1 MAEVFSSTS
10 SEGNG
15 TIYPVIS
22 GDYVPALDDFSF
34 EGSLGVVDLWGGGA
48 TARVTGD
55 AGDVSLV
62 SGSQQPVAPQITGN
76 SITYNIEGIVGPQ
89 GAQGP
94 KGDPGSITTLKQ
106 QVFVPY
112 GDADLADVLIQI
124 RDTWGAGNGSAE
136 TILYS
141 ESVEVW
147 WDRPWDHM
155 PIAAITSWN
164 DAAIDLDGSF
174 MLVVSDAGIYVSIDT
189 GGSWAAKTPD
199 TEDFLQVSCSSSSGR
214 AVVLG
219 EESLDYGKIWVSS
232 DAGANWSQVS
242 LELA

>member
-1 MAEVFSSTS
+1 MAQVFSSTS

-22 GDYVPALDDFSF
+22 GDYIPALDNYSF
-34 EGSLGVVDLWGGGA
+34 EYGLGVVALWGGGPS
-48 TARVTGD
+48 ARV
-55 AGDVSLV
+55 AGDTDTVSLV
-62 SGSQQPVAPQITGN
+62 GGSQQPGSTPITGN
-76 SITYNIEGIVGPQ
+76 SLTYNIEGVVGPQ

-94 KGDPGSITTLKQ
+94 QGPPGSITTLRQ

-112 GDADLADVLIQI
+112 GTQDLADTLEQI
-124 RDTWGAGNGSAE
+124 RDTWENDG

-141 ESVEVW
+141 ESAEVW

-174 MLVVSDAGIYVSIDT
+174 MLVVSDAGIYVSTNT
-189 GGSWAAKTPD
+189 GSNWTAKTPD
-199 TEDFLQVSCSSSSGR
+199 TEDFLQVSCSSSSGK

-242 LELA
+242 LEL

>member
-22 GDYVPALDDFSF
+22 GDYVPALDDPRF
-34 EGSLGVVDLWGGGA
+34 EDGLRIVNLWGGGA
-48 TARVTGD
+48 TARVAGD
-55 AGDVSLV
+55 TGDVSLLT
-62 SGSQQPVAPQITGN
+62 GSQQPGVPQISGN
-76 SITYNIEGIVGPQ
+76 SLTYNIEGVVGPQ
-89 GAQGP
+89 GDKGP
-94 KGDPGSITTLKQ
+94 KGDPGSITSITQ

-112 GDADLADVLIQI
+112 GTSDLADTLEQI
-124 RDTWGAGNGSAE
+124 RDTWANE
-136 TILYS
+136 DTLLYS

-174 MLVVSDAGIYVSIDT
+174 MLVVSDAGIYVSTDT

-199 TEDFLQVSCSSSSGR
+199 TEDFLKVSCSSSSGK

-232 DAGANWSQVS
+232 DAGANWSEVS
-242 LELA
+242 LSLD